1 MLNPST
7 ASLFLGEKMNNTTVE
22 KRHYATSADYYNP
35 IDDLL
40 EKLRLTKEEEQ
51 ILAQITL
58 FVDKRK
64 K

>member
-1 MLNPST
+1 
-7 ASLFLGEKMNNTTVE
+7 MNNTTVE